1 MDREDISF
9 LFFFFFLFPSSAHSS
24 AKGTIE
30 ILSFD
35 NESSSNYFPSIRKL
49 TRGRKGI
56 RR

>member
-9 LFFFFFLFPSSAHSS
+9 LFFFFLFPSSAHSS